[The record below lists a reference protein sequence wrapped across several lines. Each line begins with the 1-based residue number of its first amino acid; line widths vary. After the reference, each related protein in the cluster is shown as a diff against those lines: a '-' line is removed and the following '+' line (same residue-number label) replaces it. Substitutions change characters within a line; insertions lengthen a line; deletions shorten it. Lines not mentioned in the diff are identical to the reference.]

1 MSIGSQPGFGVAPS
15 LSAREE
21 EVLHFITRGF
31 TTKEIA
37 RLMQLSDFTVRTF
50 VRRMYGKLKVTSK
63 AEAIYE
69 ARKLG
74 LLID

>member
-1 MSIGSQPGFGVAPS
+1 MAPS

-21 EVLHFITRGF
+21 EVLNFITMGL

-37 RLMQLSDFTVRTF
+37 RLMQLSDFTVRIF
-50 VRRMYGKLKVTSK
+50 VRRMYGKLKVTSE

-69 ARKLG
+69 ARTLG
-74 LLID
+74 LLPD